1 MNQTSLAIKHK
12 NKHPN
17 YTFWL
22 FVLASVLIFIGLGLR
37 DPWPADEPRFAQVA
51 KEMVETGQWFFPARA
66 EEFYPD
72 KPPVF
77 MWSIAFFFALFGS
90 IKIAFLLPSAL
101 CSLLTLFLVYD
112 ISKRLWST
120 KEALIATSLLLLS
133 FQFLLQAK
141 SAQIDA
147 MVCCWIT
154 IGCYG
159 LLRFFLVERLWRW
172 YYLAFFFMGIGVITK
187 GVGFLPVLML
197 IPYLIHQRVWPQRDI
212 TKNQTKNSVLPWLM
226 GAVVMLLAISLWFVP
241 MLILVENSHDPS
253 LALYRDNI
261 LFRQTVTRY
270 ADSWHHIKPFWYY
283 LVEVI
288 PLFWLPIS
296 IALPWLIPFWYSAI
310 KKGDARILLP
320 LGWIVLVLLF
330 FSVSPGKRG
339 VYILPALPML
349 ALISAPYF
357 DSVVN
362 KKVFSWLMWAVV
374 FLLSVGLLGFG
385 FSGIVEASFALKL
398 EEKFGLSPWMFFLVT
413 GGLTC
418 LVTVI
423 TSRGKHWKAWPYF
436 LCTLWGMYAT
446 WGYTLLEDVKT
457 PKSVFGNIEKE
468 IGKHDAT
475 IALVDF
481 SEQFILFS
489 PYPIVHF
496 GYHTPTDEQL
506 SAAYQWLE
514 KTDKGRYILVDEKHV
529 RNDCFKKEMATSVGY
544 AHRVHWVLL
553 SHEALTE
560 KCPLT
565 RTTTEIFSYIPDRPV
580 T

>member
-1 MNQTSLAIKHK
+1 MNQMISAMKYRTKHS
-12 NKHPN
+12 HF
-17 YTFWL
+17 TFWL
-22 FVLASVLIFIGLGLR
+22 FLLASVLIFIGLGLR

-66 EEFYPD
+66 GEFYPD

-90 IKIAFLLPSAL
+90 IKVAFLLPSAL

-120 KEALIATSLLLLS
+120 KEALIATSLLLFS

-141 SAQIDA
+141 TAQIDA

-154 IGCYG
+154 VGCYG
-159 LLRFFLVERLWRW
+159 LLRFFLIGRQWRW

-187 GVGFLPVLML
+187 GVGFLPILML
-197 IPYLIHQRVWPQRDI
+197 LPYLIHRRVWPRQNI
-212 TKNQTKNSVLPWLM
+212 AEKHTQNSVLSWIAGGL
-226 GAVVMLLAISLWFVP
+226 VMLLAISLWFVP
-241 MLILVENSHDPS
+241 MLILVENSNDHS

-261 LFRQTVTRY
+261 LLRQTVTRY
-270 ADSWHHIKPFWYY
+270 ADSWDHIKPFWYY

-296 IALPWLIPFWYSAI
+296 IALPWLIPFWYRAI
-310 KKGDARILLP
+310 KKGDARIFVP

-330 FSVSPGKRG
+330 FSLSPGKRG

-349 ALISAPYF
+349 ALVSAPYF
-357 DSVVN
+357 GSIIN
-362 KKVFSWLMWAVV
+362 KKVFCWLLWGCV
-374 FLLSVGLLGFG
+374 FLLSAGLLGVG
-385 FSGIVEASFALKL
+385 FSGIAEASFALKL
-398 EEKFGLSPWMFFLVT
+398 EEKFGFSPWMFFLVT

-418 LVTVI
+418 LVTAI
-423 TSRGKHWKAWPYF
+423 TFRGKRWKVWPFF

-446 WGYTLLEDVKT
+446 WGYILLEDVKT
-457 PKSVFGNIEKE
+457 PKSVFENIDKE
-468 IGKHDAT
+468 IGQHDAT

-489 PYPIVHF
+489 PYPIIHF
-496 GYHTPTDEQL
+496 GYHTHIDEQL

-514 KTDKGRYILVDEKHV
+514 MGGKGRYLLMDAQYV
-529 RNDCFKKEMATSVGY
+529 RNDCFKEDMITSVGY

-553 SHEALTE
+553 SPKALTE
-560 KCPLT
+560 ACPLPK
-565 RTTTEIFSYIPDRPV
+565 TTTEIFSYIPDRPK